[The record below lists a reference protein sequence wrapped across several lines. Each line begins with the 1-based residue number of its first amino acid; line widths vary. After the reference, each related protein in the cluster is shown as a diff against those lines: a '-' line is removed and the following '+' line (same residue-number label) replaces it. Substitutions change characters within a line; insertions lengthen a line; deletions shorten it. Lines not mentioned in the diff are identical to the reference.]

1 VVRVHPGP
9 LVVPRSPARRAL
21 LRRYRRRMATVPV
34 IDLSTADAASSID
47 AALTDI
53 GFMTVVG
60 HGVPRH
66 IVGEAWQ
73 AAVDFFGLGDAD
85 RASAIDPEGP
95 YGYSPFR
102 EEALARSRGDDAPA
116 DLKDSFNLG
125 PFDRTADE
133 LRALGLGDARIVWPS
148 GPPGFRAAWTAYYR
162 AMEVLGDRLLSLM
175 AVALDLDAGHFA
187 PSFARHTSA
196 LRALHYPPLERA
208 PEPGQLRA
216 GAHSDYGSLT
226 ILKPGEGRGGLE
238 VRARSGEWV
247 TVPVVRD
254 AFVVNIGDVMER
266 WTNDRWVSTLHRVTI
281 PPDELAATEER
292 FSMAFFQ
299 NPSADAVIEVVP
311 TCVDDGSPPAYAPI
325 DFGSWLRAKVQAA
338 HH

>member
-1 VVRVHPGP
+1 MT
-9 LVVPRSPARRAL
+9 A
-21 LRRYRRRMATVPV
+21 VPV
-34 IDLSTADAASSID
+34 IDLSFPEAPSSID
-47 AALTDI
+47 SALTDI
-53 GFMTVVG
+53 GFMTIVG
-60 HGVPRH
+60 HGVPRG
-66 IVGEAWQ
+66 VTDQAWQ
-73 AAVDFFGLGDAD
+73 ASVGFFGLPEAD
-85 RASAIDPEGP
+85 RASAIDHGGP

-102 EEALARSRGDDAPA
+102 EEALARSRGGDAPA

-125 PFDRTADE
+125 PFDRTAED

-148 GPPGFRAAWTAYYR
+148 GPPGFREAWTAYYR
-162 AMEVLGDRLLSLM
+162 AMEALGDRLLSLM
-175 AVALDLDAGHFA
+175 ATALGLDPEHFA
-187 PSFARHTSA
+187 PSFSRHTSA
-196 LRALHYPPLERA
+196 LRALHYPPLDRP

-238 VRARSGEWV
+238 VRTRSGEWV
-247 TVPVVRD
+247 TVPLVPD

-281 PPDELAATEER
+281 PPGDVAATEER

-299 NPSADAVIEVVP
+299 NPSADALIEVVP
-311 TCVDDGSPPAYAPI
+311 TCVEEGSQPAYEPI